1 MAKTKSKKK
10 MDHFSILAAAG
21 IGLAVFAS
29 LKKTDPPISV
39 ETEKVARRNLIEKVV
54 ANGKIEPVL
63 QVKISPEVSGEITQ
77 LAVKEGQHVKKGDLL
92 VKIKPDNYLAASN
105 SAAASYHLAVANKST
120 AEANLEKARL
130 EFERSSGLHQ
140 AKLVSDSDFLTAKTT
155 YDVAKTT
162 LAGALESVAMAQASL
177 QTAAA
182 DLSKTIIYSPLDG
195 TVSKLNSQLGER
207 VVGTAMMAGT
217 EIMTI
222 ADLNTM
228 EARVDVGE
236 VDVVLIACGEKV
248 QLDVD
253 SFKDRKFT
261 GLVTD
266 VANSANNNDTS
277 SAASSASTT
286 TDATKFQVKI
296 RVSEK
301 EAFLPGMSV
310 TANIETR
317 SRTNALSV
325 PIQCVTTRL
334 PVAAAGQ
341 TNSPRAGGISTNQ
354 TAAAGKTN
362 ETPATG
368 TTSQTAA
375 LPDGRGNRPR
385 AARCVAGNP
394 ARRIRRHHGAVRL
407 RQIHADE
414 PHRLPRHRHV
424 RPLRIER
431 HRRQRHGR
439 QPARRNP
446 QPRNRVCLPDLQP
459 AAARSNA
466 LHNVELPLIYA
477 GVPAEERRQS
487 SRSTRSRRSAWPT
500 AFITSP
506 TNFPAASASASPSPA
521 PWSTNR
527 PSCWPTNRPAISIPR
542 PARKSWRCSRNL
554 SRRKGNTII
563 VVTHEEDI
571 ARHARASSASATA

>member
-1 MAKTKSKKK
+1 M
-10 MDHFSILAAAG
+10 
-21 IGLAVFAS
+21 
-29 LKKTDPPISV
+29 
-39 ETEKVARRNLIEKVV
+39 
-54 ANGKIEPVL
+54 
-63 QVKISPEVSGEITQ
+63 Q
-77 LAVKEGQHVKKGDLL
+77 KGDLL
-92 VKIKPDNYLAASN
+92 VKIKPDNYLATSN

-120 AEANLEKARL
+120 AEANLEKARQ

-140 AKLVSDSDFLTAKTT
+140 AKLVSDSEFLTAKTT

-177 QTAAA
+177 QTAEA
-182 DLSKTIIYSPLDG
+182 DLSKTTIYSPLDG

-217 EIMTI
+217 EIMII

-253 SFKDRKFT
+253 SFKDKKFN

-334 PVAAAGQ
+334 PVAAAGK
-341 TNSPRAGGISTNQ
+341 TNSPRGGGISTNQ

-362 ETPATG
+362 ATAASDKTNEVAASGKTNEIAASGKSNETAVIGATNNIAATG
-368 TTSQTAA
+368 KTNEMVKPIEIVFLVEGDHAKAA
-375 LPDGRGNRPR
+375 PVKRGISDDNFTEITE
-385 AARCVAGNP
+385 GLQE
-394 ARRIRRHHGAVRL
+394 GAVVVSGGYKA
-407 RQIHADE
+407 INH
-414 PHRLPRHRHV
+414 
-424 RPLRIER
+424 
-431 HRRQRHGR
+431 
-439 QPARRNP
+439 
-446 QPRNRVCLPDLQP
+446 DLEDGKKVVLG
-459 AAARSNA
+459 AAA
-466 LHNVELPLIYA
+466 
-477 GVPAEERRQS
+477 
-487 SRSTRSRRSAWPT
+487 
-500 AFITSP
+500 
-506 TNFPAASASASPSPA
+506 AAAKPKAA
-521 PWSTNR
+521 AN
-527 PSCWPTNRPAISIPR
+527 
-542 PARKSWRCSRNL
+542 
-554 SRRKGNTII
+554 
-563 VVTHEEDI
+563 
-571 ARHARASSASATA
+571 